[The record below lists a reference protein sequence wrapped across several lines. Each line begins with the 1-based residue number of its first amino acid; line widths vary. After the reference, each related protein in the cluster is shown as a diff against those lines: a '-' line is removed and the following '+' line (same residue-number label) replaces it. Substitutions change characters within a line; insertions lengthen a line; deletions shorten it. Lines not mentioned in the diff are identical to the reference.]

1 MATEKTTKLDYSKFK
16 VGAKVTLIDY
26 PGMGNNL
33 RKYIGKV
40 FTITNLMGFTNQT
53 SSTYFDVAGDGIQ
66 SLYNKGYTPY
76 ARYFEIVSQTIK
88 DFENDNKELQKQI
101 DENNLKIQFM
111 KESGLEE
118 YDDTQIKV
126 YKTLQLLKKKDLN
139 DVEKSKLIAKLINN

>member
-16 VGAKVTLIDY
+16 VGAKVTLIDD
-26 PGMGNNL
+26 PGMSNNL

-53 SSTYFDVAGDGIQ
+53 SSTYFDVACANIS
-66 SLYNKGYTPY
+66 SLYACGHTPY
-76 ARYFEIVSQTIK
+76 ARYFKLVSQTIK

-101 DENNLKIQFM
+101 DENNLKISFM
-111 KESGLEE
+111 RESGLEE